1 MVPGVLNKVEVI
13 IFVLFVVL
21 QEVPRP
27 LCLLEVQG
35 RSLLP
40 AWGGVR
46 AASLHE
52 IVEVAV
58 RAEPLPDVVWAPLK
72 HATHSSDH

>member
-1 MVPGVLNKVEVI
+1 M
-13 IFVLFVVL
+13 L

-27 LCLLEVQG
+27 LCLLELQG

-46 AASLHE
+46 AAPLHE
-52 IVEVAV
+52 VVEVSV
-58 RAEPLPDVVWAPLK
+58 RAVPLPDVVWAPLK
-72 HATHSSDH
+72 HATQSSDN

>member
-1 MVPGVLNKVEVI
+1 MYLSKDNFYLFIKR
-13 IFVLFVVL
+13 LFVML

-27 LCLLEVQG
+27 LCLPEVHG

-52 IVEVAV
+52 VVEVSV

-72 HATHSSDH
+72 HATQSSDH

>member
-1 MVPGVLNKVEVI
+1 M
-13 IFVLFVVL
+13 L

-46 AASLHE
+46 AAPLHE
-52 IVEVAV
+52 VVEVSV
-58 RAEPLPDVVWAPLK
+58 RAISFPDVVWAPLK
-72 HATHSSDH
+72 HATQSSDH